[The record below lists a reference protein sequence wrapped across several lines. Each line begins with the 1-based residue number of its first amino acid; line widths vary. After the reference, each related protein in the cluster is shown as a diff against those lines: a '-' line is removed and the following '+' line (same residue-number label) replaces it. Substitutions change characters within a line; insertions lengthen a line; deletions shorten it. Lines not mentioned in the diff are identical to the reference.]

1 MATLTV
7 SAAAKAT
14 GKNRS
19 TIQRYIT
26 SGKLSASKDASGVLV
41 VDTAELARVFGNI
54 STEEREPCR
63 ERDTQDNAALQ
74 ETIDVLREQ
83 LKVAQERE
91 RRLLSMLESEQ
102 EARRRLEQR
111 LLPPAEKDKQKK
123 GFFARLF
130 GK

>member
-1 MATLTV
+1 MALLTV
-7 SAAAKAT
+7 SQAAKIT

-19 TIQRYIT
+19 TIQRYIQ
-26 SGKLSASKDASGVLV
+26 SGKLSASRDAAGVHV
-41 VDTAELARVFGNI
+41 VDTTELVRVFGNI
-54 STEEREPCR
+54 AADLDNPPCR
-63 ERDTQDNAALQ
+63 EKENQ

-111 LLPPAEKDKQKK
+111 LLPPANEDRPRK